1 MRRSRSMLGS
11 MHRSMCAR
19 STRRSPT
26 RRRRPPR
33 NADDPDGEVRWHDP
47 DHGGPDRRT
56 READA
61 DARRLLDRRARRR
74 HLHRRPRLED
84 LPADGR
90 RLRDGDPPRLRGS
103 AESAAVRL
111 HDQLAGR
118 RADLAVRYEPCG
130 LHDHVGRAED
140 QLADDVAVRAGRD
153 DQQSVR
159 DLRRLRRHRGRRDLH
174 AMKRL
179 LLLLAAC
186 GSSSPKMPDARVIDA
201 PPDAPPVP
209 HIAYVVNALTWPT
222 TANEA
227 RTVGFD
233 LDGNGTI
240 DDQFGATL
248 AALRSQGGLDVQTPT
263 DTAIAHG
270 VSITLAD
277 VQAPDLSAPSAGFTL
292 YAGTN
297 PKPAPCAGSTD
308 TSCGHHLTGTGSFDV
323 AAMPRD
329 TPIVGP
335 IASSVYAG
343 GPGHL
348 TLPVYAACGTPALIT
363 LLAAHVQFTL
373 SANGLMQGRLGG
385 AIAMTDLDAKLYPAM
400 AQGYTATLARDSN
413 MLQR

>member
-1 MRRSRSMLGS
+1 
-11 MHRSMCAR
+11 
-19 STRRSPT
+19 
-26 RRRRPPR
+26 
-33 NADDPDGEVRWHDP
+33 
-47 DHGGPDRRT
+47 
-56 READA
+56 
-61 DARRLLDRRARRR
+61 
-74 HLHRRPRLED
+74 
-84 LPADGR
+84 
-90 RLRDGDPPRLRGS
+90 
-103 AESAAVRL
+103 
-111 HDQLAGR
+111 
-118 RADLAVRYEPCG
+118 
-130 LHDHVGRAED
+130 
-140 QLADDVAVRAGRD
+140 
-153 DQQSVR
+153 
-159 DLRRLRRHRGRRDLH
+159 
-174 AMKRL
+174 MKRL

-248 AALRSQGGLDVQTPT
+248 AALRSQGGIDVQTPT

-297 PKPAPCAGSTD
+297 PNPAPCADSTD

-335 IASSVYAG
+335 IASSLYVG

-348 TLPVYAACGTPALIT
+348 TLPVYVASGTPALIT

-373 SANGLMQGRLGG
+373 SPNGLMQGRLGG
-385 AIAMTDLDAKLYPAM
+385 AIAITDLEAKLYPAM
-400 AQGYTATLARDSN
+400 VQGYAATIARDCN
-413 MLQR
+413 MLQSPPSCGCIQGSDGSTLVSFFDANHDCAITVPELEQSSLVMSLFQPDVTVEGQPAMSLGVAFSAVGATYTP